1 MKYTCSRCG
10 VYTTDL
16 KSNLKRHLN
25 RKRKCTQIIQNEE
38 NIESK
43 ENHNESHNAVFA
55 TNRITKESHNPLF
68 TQNNPLFTQEMNHN
82 ESHNVVLSS
91 PNTVLNTTK
100 RWKCEHCDK
109 TFSTNANWNR
119 HMRLYCRVKKEQET
133 TISVLQEQ
141 VRQLK
146 SHIEQQRLEQPP
158 TSSHT
163 NGSHNH
169 NTNHSHNTTNNTI
182 NNYNINL
189 PEGTWNR
196 KLWGVMLF
204 LISKTKGDRF
214 SKGELEFN
222 DAFGKTLS
230 VAFHH
235 PESPLYNS
243 IQMLGR
249 KEAWAKHNGK
259 VVQKKKLLKKI
270 NKQHLDRLIQFIHE
284 DNERFRTELP
294 PVPVIEQWIQVNN
307 DVIEHIK
314 KYDPCDKTTIRES
327 EEVFRSESLLND
339 FNSFVAEV
347 TKNTNMDST
356 IAFGQE
362 SERTREEKCGH

>member
-1 MKYTCSRCG
+1 MKYTCPRCG
-10 VYTTDL
+10 VYTTNL

-82 ESHNVVLSS
+82 ESQNVVLSS

-100 RWKCEHCDK
+100 RWKCEHCEK

-119 HMRLYCRVKKEQET
+119 HMRLYCKVKKEQET

-158 TSSHT
+158 PTSHS
-163 NGSHNH
+163 NGSHN
-169 NTNHSHNTTNNTI
+169 TNNSYNNITNNI

-314 KYDPCDKTTIRES
+314 KYDPSDKTTIRES

-339 FNSFVAEV
+339 FNSFVTEV
-347 TKNTNMDST
+347 AKNANMDRK
-356 IAFGQE
+356 IAFSQKHD
-362 SERTREEKCGH
+362 RTHEEKC

>member
-1 MKYTCSRCG
+1 MTKVFTCHRGCG
-10 VYTTDL
+10 YTTKRQFDL
-16 KSNLKRHLN
+16 QRHLN
-25 RKRKCTQIIQNEE
+25 RKRKCTQITQNEA
-38 NIESK
+38 NIASK
-43 ENHNESHNAVFA
+43 EIHIDTQNSIFTTEEIH
-55 TNRITKESHNPLF
+55 RD
-68 TQNNPLFTQEMNHN
+68 TQNNIFTEEEIHRDTQNNILRQE
-82 ESHNVVLSS
+82 
-91 PNTVLNTTK
+91 TK
-100 RWKCEHCDK
+100 DK
-109 TFSTNANWNR
+109 KWICSYCSKPFSANCSMNR
-119 HMRLYCRVKKEQET
+119 HMRLYCKVKKQREYELRQRNAFLEEQNLELLQRAQMQQQPT
-133 TISVLQEQ
+133 T
-141 VRQLK
+141 
-146 SHIEQQRLEQPP
+146 
-158 TSSHT
+158 SHT
-163 NGSHNH
+163 SGSHNH
-169 NTNHSHNTTNNTI
+169 NTNHSHNTTNNI

-294 PVPVIEQWIQVNN
+294 SVPVIEQWIQVNN

-314 KYDPCDKTTIRES
+314 KYDPSDKTTIRES

-339 FNSFVAEV
+339 FNSFVTEV
-347 TKNTNMDST
+347 AKNANMDRK
-356 IAFGQE
+356 IAFSQ
-362 SERTREEKCGH
+362 KA

>member
-1 MKYTCSRCG
+1 
-10 VYTTDL
+10 
-16 KSNLKRHLN
+16 
-25 RKRKCTQIIQNEE
+25 
-38 NIESK
+38 
-43 ENHNESHNAVFA
+43 
-55 TNRITKESHNPLF
+55 
-68 TQNNPLFTQEMNHN
+68 
-82 ESHNVVLSS
+82 
-91 PNTVLNTTK
+91 
-100 RWKCEHCDK
+100 
-109 TFSTNANWNR
+109 
-119 HMRLYCRVKKEQET
+119 
-133 TISVLQEQ
+133 
-141 VRQLK
+141 
-146 SHIEQQRLEQPP
+146 
-158 TSSHT
+158 
-163 NGSHNH
+163 
-169 NTNHSHNTTNNTI
+169 
-182 NNYNINL
+182 
-189 PEGTWNR
+189 
-196 KLWGVMLF
+196 MLF

-314 KYDPCDKTTIRES
+314 KYDPCDKNTIRES
-327 EEVFRSESLLND
+327 EEIFRSESLLND